1 MLQEDIKQMV
11 RDKNT
16 SKDTKSTLRV
26 LLGEFGRV
34 NDGKSISD
42 EQCISVIKKFIK
54 NIDESLN
61 HIGKTLPEIR
71 EKLKIERN
79 LMSTFLPK
87 SATLEQMKK
96 SIDKI
101 MKENEF
107 KNNMQAMKPVIEDL
121 ESQGVNID
129 KKKLSELIKKY

>member
-1 MLQEDIKQMV
+1 MLQEEIKQMV

-16 SKDTKSTLRV
+16 SKNTKSTLRV

-34 NDGKSISD
+34 NDGKPISD

-79 LMSTFLPK
+79 LISTFLPK

-107 KNNMQAMKPVIEDL
+107 KNNMQAMKPVIEDI
-121 ESQGVNID
+121 ESQGLDVD